1 MSKQRK
7 IHPRVVQQLKSYKK
21 ARRSSFLKGYT
32 NEPRWRQRINLLLGS
47 GLCIR
52 WESRLSYCVLGSR
65 TGWVN
70 MIATDNKESKKDK

>member
-32 NEPRWRQRINLLLGS
+32 NDPRWRQRINLLLGS

-52 WESRLSYCVLGSR
+52 WKSRLSYCVLGSR
-65 TGWVN
+65 TGWV
-70 MIATDNKESKKDK
+70 TRYKKDIKR